1 MLSPIPR
8 RILQDTLTLN
18 VPAAFD
24 KYQKPTAPV
33 KTYVVKNVHY
43 QGDNTTKLSTGNSE
57 VTLRGIIF
65 IDGKLSQPALDYEA
79 LQESVQAAGG
89 VMTASI
95 TGKRGG
101 TIGPFN
107 VLTIDGLPDDEDN
120 LHHWEIG
127 VV

>member
-1 MLSPIPR
+1 MLSPMPR
-8 RILQDTLTLN
+8 RILTDTLTLN

-24 KYQKPTAPV
+24 GYQAPTGAVTTYSV
-33 KTYVVKNVHY
+33 KCVHY
-43 QGDNTTKLSTGNSE
+43 QGDNTTKLTTGNRE

-65 IDGKLSQPALDYEA
+65 IDGRYSQPVLNYEA

-107 VLTIDGLPDDEDN
+107 VLTVDGLPDDEGN